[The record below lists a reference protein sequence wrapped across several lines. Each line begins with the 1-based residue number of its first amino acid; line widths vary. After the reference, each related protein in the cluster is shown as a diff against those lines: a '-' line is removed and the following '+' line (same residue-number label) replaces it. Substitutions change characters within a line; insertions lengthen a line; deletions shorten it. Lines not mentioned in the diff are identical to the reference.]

1 MDLSPRSQKLVTA
14 ELPFRKTARFD
25 DKLHFEGFYDSSQNL
40 TCVGVY
46 GNVTSNTDY
55 RHLQQ
60 QRLLCDLGTNRPGHQ
75 RLPARAWRLVD
86 VAVLDQHVLTNQQHD
101 MRILISGAAGFLG
114 SHLTDLLLG
123 QGHEIVGVD
132 NFITGKPENIAHL
145 RANKSATPSS
155 KPTSSSRL
163 NIEGSLDRIYHMAS
177 PASPIGYVKH
187 QVATLKVNSQGTW
200 NLSGAGRGQ
209 SRPRFL
215 MASTS
220 ECYGDPAVHPQR
232 EDYWGNVNPIGLRSM
247 YDEAKR
253 FSEACTM
260 AYNRER
266 KVDTRIIRI
275 FNTYGPRMDPYDGR
289 VVISFIRQALHN
301 EPLTVFGDGKQT
313 RSLCYVSDLIRGINL
328 TMEIDFCEPINLG
341 NPEEITILQIA
352 QTILAMI
359 PESTSKI
366 TFHPMPPD
374 DPRVRCPDITRAKQ
388 ILGWTPTVSRK
399 EGLGKMIE
407 FYRESLSGK

>member
-1 MDLSPRSQKLVTA
+1 LI
-14 ELPFRKTARFD
+14 
-25 DKLHFEGFYDSSQNL
+25 DSN
-40 TCVGVY
+40 
-46 GNVTSNTDY
+46 N
-55 RHLQQ
+55 
-60 QRLLCDLGTNRPGHQ
+60 
-75 RLPARAWRLVD
+75 
-86 VAVLDQHVLTNQQHD
+86 
-101 MRILISGAAGFLG
+101 MRVLISGAAGFLG
-114 SHLTDLLLG
+114 SHLTDLLLS

-145 RANKSATPSS
+145 RGNGRYTFIKADVIQPLK
-155 KPTSSSRL
+155 
-163 NIEGSLDRIYHMAS
+163 IEGSLDRIYHMAS

-200 NLSGAGRGQ
+200 NLLEMAEAKGA
-209 SRPRFL
+209 RFL

-260 AYNRER
+260 AYSRER

-289 VVISFIRQALHN
+289 VVISFIRQALRN
-301 EPLTVFGDGKQT
+301 EPLTVFGAGTQT
-313 RSLCYVSDLIRGINL
+313 RSLCYVSDLIRGNNL
-328 TMEIDFCEPINLG
+328 TMESDFCEPINLG
-341 NPEEITILQIA
+341 NSEEITILQIA

-388 ILGWTPTVSRK
+388 ILGWSPTVSRK

-407 FYRESLSGK
+407 FYRETLLNK

>member
-1 MDLSPRSQKLVTA
+1 
-14 ELPFRKTARFD
+14 
-25 DKLHFEGFYDSSQNL
+25 
-40 TCVGVY
+40 
-46 GNVTSNTDY
+46 
-55 RHLQQ
+55 
-60 QRLLCDLGTNRPGHQ
+60 
-75 RLPARAWRLVD
+75 
-86 VAVLDQHVLTNQQHD
+86 

-114 SHLTDLLLG
+114 SHLSDLLLS

-132 NFITGKPENIAHL
+132 NFITGKHENIAHL
-145 RANKSATPSS
+145 KSNP
-155 KPTSSSRL
+155 RYRF
-163 NIEGSLDRIYHMAS
+163 IEADVIQPLKIETDLQRIYHMAS

-200 NLSGAGRGQ
+200 NLLELAKSKDA
-209 SRPRFL
+209 RFL

-220 ECYGDPAVHPQR
+220 ECYGDPNVNPQR

-289 VVISFIRQALHN
+289 VVISFIRQALNN
-301 EPLTVFGDGKQT
+301 EPLTVFGQGMQT
-313 RSLCYVSDLIRGINL
+313 RSLCYVSDLVRGINL
-328 TMEIDFCEPINLG
+328 TMESDFCEPINLG
-341 NPEEITILQIA
+341 NPDEVTILQIA
-352 QTILAMI
+352 RDILALI
-359 PESTSKI
+359 PQSKSTI

-374 DPRVRCPDITRAKQ
+374 DPRVRCPDISRARQ
-388 ILGWTPTVSRK
+388 ILGWSPVVPRQ
-399 EGLGKMIE
+399 EGLKKMID
-407 FYRESLSGK
+407 FYRDQLVGK

>member
-1 MDLSPRSQKLVTA
+1 
-14 ELPFRKTARFD
+14 
-25 DKLHFEGFYDSSQNL
+25 
-40 TCVGVY
+40 
-46 GNVTSNTDY
+46 
-55 RHLQQ
+55 
-60 QRLLCDLGTNRPGHQ
+60 
-75 RLPARAWRLVD
+75 
-86 VAVLDQHVLTNQQHD
+86 
-101 MRILISGAAGFLG
+101 
-114 SHLTDLLLG
+114 LLLG
-123 QGHEIVGVD
+123 QGHEVVGVD

-145 RANKSATPSS
+145 KNNAKYSFTQADV
-155 KPTSSSRL
+155 
-163 NIEGSLDRIYHMAS
+163 IEPVKFDGQLDRIYHMAS

-200 NLSGAGRGQ
+200 NLLELAEKRGA
-209 SRPRFL
+209 RFL

-301 EPLTVFGDGKQT
+301 EPLTVFGTGSQT
-313 RSLCYVSDLIRGINL
+313 RSLCYVSDLVRGINL
-328 TMEIDFCEPINLG
+328 TMESDFPEPINLG
-341 NPEEITILQIA
+341 NPDEISILQIA
-352 QTILAMI
+352 HTILELI
-359 PESTSKI
+359 PESRSQI
-366 TFHPMPPD
+366 TYHPMPPD
-374 DPRVRCPDITRAKQ
+374 DPRVRCPDISRAKQ
-388 ILGWTPTVSRK
+388 ILGWTPVVPRQ
-399 EGLGKMIE
+399 EGLKKMIE
-407 FYRESLSGK
+407 FYRDRLK